1 MLPPRHVFGTL
12 YKRFIS
18 SAYIAAKLALGTALP
33 DLKNSVTG
41 RNVVAAS
48 LLSRRPLLNLIT
60 IGGVTMPRL
69 YERRLLNPI
78 KYLWK

>member
-41 RNVVAAS
+41 RNVAAS

-69 YERRLLNPI
+69 YERLLLNPI
-78 KYLWK
+78 KYL